1 VHDGI
6 CFSPCA
12 IGNSFTC
19 EEVVPATKEQRKILF
34 EERTAA
40 GGVLHFN
47 KKELKKIDNETEIT
61 IDAKIGAK
69 DSELQEDTYY
79 IPKGFHAEIDGDKV
93 VIKKGEKPIWSEMDE
108 EILQWV
114 VSDVK
119 RLENDCKKANAIS
132 DKELT
137 WLKSLKGRVGCE
149 ANCTTT
155 KEWSVEDMSKIQ
167 RICKYLDEAKKY
179 YADITEVRECMDWL
193 KSLKEREQPH
203 PKQEWSK
210 EDDRML
216 NVIIADLIG
225 FSHSNTSTLESHFNG
240 CIDWLKSIKDRYI

>member
-1 VHDGI
+1 
-6 CFSPCA
+6 
-12 IGNSFTC
+12 
-19 EEVVPATKEQRKILF
+19 
-34 EERTAA
+34 
-40 GGVLHFN
+40 
-47 KKELKKIDNETEIT
+47 
-61 IDAKIGAK
+61 
-69 DSELQEDTYY
+69 
-79 IPKGFHAEIDGDKV
+79 
-93 VIKKGEKPIWSEMDE
+93 MDE

-155 KEWSVEDMSKIQ
+155 KEWSEEDKTALGDALWC
-167 RICKYLDEAKKY
+167 CKQAASIAKNENDMGNIW
-179 YADITEVRECMDWL
+179 YAEKWL